1 VLAARIGLVGG
12 EGSAV
17 LAARIGL
24 VGGEGSAVLAARI
37 SLVLLLIL
45 VSTVD
50 KHTSID

>member
-1 VLAARIGLVGG
+1 VLVARIDLVGG

-24 VGGEGSAVLAARI
+24 IGGEGLHEVF
-37 SLVLLLIL
+37 LLTF

-50 KHTSID
+50 KHTSVD